1 MEQEESRQVVENST
15 IDEIKGTKHFSMDT
29 VQDVNDDE
37 LILVVKHLLRTC
49 LNKQA
54 SGQIIDEV
62 EREDEMIA
70 IDFKNDGDLIYLVGN
85 SKNDITSSAYLYSYR
100 GIKLS
105 APSAFDLEEEKDVQ
119 DVVAKLIFNK
129 AIQSAHRLSEGGLF
143 VALAQSAMPR
153 GLGFSI
159 KTNSAFRKDAF
170 LFGETQSRVLVSIA
184 PEKHNAFEAIIA
196 ETDVKSSFLGKVK
209 KENFV
214 IDSEIIIS
222 TADAKNLL
230 DKA

>member
-1 MEQEESRQVVENST
+1 MEQQESRQTLVSPSV
-15 IDEIKGTKHFSMDT
+15 DEMNEAKYFSIDT
-29 VQDVNDDE
+29 VEDVNDDE
-37 LILVVKHLLRTC
+37 LVLVVKHLLRTC
-49 LNKQA
+49 FNKQA
-54 SGQIIDEV
+54 SNQIES
-62 EREDEMIA
+62 EDSMMTF
-70 IDFKNDGDLIYLVGN
+70 DFKNDGDLIYLVGN
-85 SKNDITSSAYLYSYR
+85 SKNDITASAYLYSYR

-105 APSAFDLEEEKDVQ
+105 PSSTFHLEEEKEVQ
-119 DVVAKLIFNK
+119 DVLAKLILNK
-129 AIQSAHRLSEGGLF
+129 AIQSAHRLSVGGLF
-143 VALAQSAMPR
+143 VALAESAMQR

-170 LFGETQSRVLVSIA
+170 LFGETQNRVLVSIA